1 MKRITY
7 ALKDEYGMHARPA
20 SKLAGLSQ
28 NYQSSV
34 EIRYKEKTCNLK
46 SMISILRL
54 GIKNGECFDIEIDGE
69 DEEEAYHAME
79 EMLKAEAI

>member
-34 EIRYKEKTCNLK
+34 EIRYKEHTGNLK
-46 SMISILRL
+46 SMISI
-54 GIKNGECFDIEIDGE
+54 
-69 DEEEAYHAME
+69 
-79 EMLKAEAI
+79 